1 MLSLFKRRST
11 PAKTISGPPGARAY
25 AIGDVHGQL
34 DLLDRLLARIEEDQR
49 DRPAAKTFV
58 VLLGDT
64 IDRGPDSCGVIER
77 LRTYKPAW
85 GRPVFLMGNHEEFFL
100 RILDG
105 DVDLVGSWLTYGGR
119 ELALSYGISDGW
131 LLNATSQAVVQELY
145 RRVPAAH
152 REFVKSF
159 NDSFRFGDYLFV
171 HAGIKPGVAIE
182 DQVPG
187 NLRWIREG
195 FLEDRTDHGV
205 VVVHGHTIVEV
216 PDERPNRIGI
226 DTGAYKGGPLTA
238 IALEGADRWF
248 LAAGE

>member
-1 MLSLFKRRST
+1 
-11 PAKTISGPPGARAY
+11 
-25 AIGDVHGQL
+25 
-34 DLLDRLLARIEEDQR
+34 
-49 DRPAAKTFV
+49 
-58 VLLGDT
+58 
-64 IDRGPDSCGVIER
+64 
-77 LRTYKPAW
+77 
-85 GRPVFLMGNHEEFFL
+85 MGNHEEFFL
-100 RILDG
+100 DVLDG
-105 DVDLVGSWLTYGGR
+105 DVDVVGNWLTYGGR
-119 ELALSYGISDGW
+119 ELATSYGISDGW
-131 LLNATSQAVVQELY
+131 LLNASSQAVVQELY
-145 RRVPAAH
+145 RKVPATH

-187 NLRWIREG
+187 SLRWIREG

-205 VVVHGHTIVEV
+205 VVVHGHTIVDA